1 MVESKKI
8 EAFKKVTSMIKRQN
22 NTQDPVDFDLKDNPE
37 SLEFVKITNLAY
49 DYITLLEKVTDNMEV
64 MAKLTSSLNA
74 ATGKSYDIKAYQE
87 MRNHLSHGNE
97 FNIKMDNGRAL
108 ITFSQGGELGYEEL
122 KRIVETMRTFLQ
134 TECGLDLSTLP
145 YSGYELNQQIDE
157 CAQGKPITISPQQRV
172 KNYITSLLTHNYY
185 LASEF
190 ERVKTTAPDP
200 YKYFKGKYLLL
211 TNKPNIP
218 NINSNDETEIS
229 VSDYSIDNLDPESFE
244 NFLDGFVSYFASS
257 SFFVGDEDFSVEVE
271 EDSNANS
278 NQEESSNQNRKKFDD
293 SPVAKSLRKTF
304 PHMSEKFNQ
313 EYIISQI
320 KLIYEYK
327 NGNVKKEDL
336 DLEFIQVMF
345 LTYMP
350 KVLSFNMSSGM
361 IEFRSSELSK
371 MFPLSIS
378 SDKNVARTETS
389 IFPPLDHYIKK
400 KSTDERCKEFRDECR
415 KVMSAKYKRI
425 RVASS
430 NQVVRDLPKKPLECY
445 EVLKD
450 LDESNPQ
457 LDPDL
462 IILKKITDVIAATYN
477 PTLSNEEFV
486 RKIVKKLELDPS
498 LYRDIQGILSKIKNQ
513 HDISAFLEMIRNSVI
528 HGSVDLSAHL
538 QTNPEIIGPDG
549 KINFDEINL
558 DFQDNSATVNT
569 AGFLFNFPASS
580 LELIIEGLTKELID
594 EPSYEDSKDD
604 LFNRFQKMYEL
615 MKNYQGDGEYGNGG
629 FSRYTIDKDILD
641 EKYSIKPSDIVNGI
655 NEMLRDLLRDINKD
669 EKPSDP
675 NVYSTLE
682 NPDDGDLKNN
692 YTKEDN
698 KGHRTINP
706 GNSSNGKSYDSRD
719 SKNPIEPYDPDTYGE
734 K

>member
-1 MVESKKI
+1 
-8 EAFKKVTSMIKRQN
+8 
-22 NTQDPVDFDLKDNPE
+22 
-37 SLEFVKITNLAY
+37 
-49 DYITLLEKVTDNMEV
+49 
-64 MAKLTSSLNA
+64 
-74 ATGKSYDIKAYQE
+74 
-87 MRNHLSHGNE
+87 
-97 FNIKMDNGRAL
+97 MDNGRAL

-157 CAQGKPITISPQQRV
+157 CAQGKPITISPEQRV
-172 KNYITSLLTHNYY
+172 KNYITSLLAHNYY

-190 ERVKTTAPDP
+190 ERVKTTAPNP

-229 VSDYSIDNLDPESFE
+229 VRDYSIDDLAPESFE
-244 NFLDGFVSYFASS
+244 DFLDGFVSYFASS

-278 NQEESSNQNRKKFDD
+278 NQEESSNQSRKKFDD
-293 SPVAKSLRKTF
+293 SPIAKSLRKSF

-327 NGNVKKEDL
+327 NGNAKKEDL
-336 DLEFIQVMF
+336 DLEFIQAML

-389 IFPPLDHYIKK
+389 IFPPLDHFIKK
-400 KSTDERCKEFRDECR
+400 KSVDERCKEFRDECR
-415 KVMSAKYKRI
+415 KIMSAKYKRI
-425 RVASS
+425 RIASS

-450 LDESNPQ
+450 LDVSDPQ

-462 IILKKITDVIAATYN
+462 ILLKKITDVIAATHD
-477 PTLSNEEFV
+477 PTLSNEKFV
-486 RKIVKKLELDPS
+486 VEIREKLGLDPS
-498 LYRDIQGILSKIKNQ
+498 LGRDVQIILSKTKNQ
-513 HDISAFLEMIRNSVI
+513 DDISAFLEMIRNSVI

-569 AGFLFNFPASS
+569 TGFLFNFPAST
-580 LELIIEGLTKELID
+580 LELIIEGLTKELKD

-604 LFNRFQKMYEL
+604 PFIRVQDIYGILNKD
-615 MKNYQGDGEYGNGG
+615 KKDSEYGGG
-629 FSRYTIDKDILD
+629 GLSRYTIDTDILD
-641 EKYSIKPSDIVNGI
+641 DNKSLKPDDIINGI
-655 NEMLRDLLRDINKD
+655 NEMLGDLLPDINKD
-669 EKPSDP
+669 
-675 NVYSTLE
+675 
-682 NPDDGDLKNN
+682 
-692 YTKEDN
+692 
-698 KGHRTINP
+698 
-706 GNSSNGKSYDSRD
+706 SSNGKSYDSND